1 MHRPALRLLVPI
13 AVAVAGLGLASSCR
27 PHPKVPGWV
36 QSAPE
41 DSVLSFSG
49 GAGWMLTQP
58 DIQNLLDGEPEASR
72 ALDLFLQKARI
83 NPHTETGR
91 LTLHLLAGPGPV
103 QGKGLGQIL
112 IQLDQFQDPKAL
124 LAALAGAFPQEGQLR
139 LNGRDWPLY
148 VILDLDSPKGSVH
161 IRAASDERGQ
171 LWIGDLSALQRL
183 ASRKSLATRPDAAG
197 AAAWINA
204 KAPFQGYFQPEAL
217 LGGLL
222 RGRLPETST
231 LRDLPK
237 GLDALFWSIAPGAS
251 PGQPSQF
258 ELAIGGSAE
267 GITQIAPWLQRLV
280 ALVSAVQPA
289 PGAAPPELMQEKRRV
304 GLRATLTDA
313 QLKLVME
320 KLGQPML
327 SFRPV
332 PPA

>member
-1 MHRPALRLLVPI
+1 MHRPALRLLVPV

-27 PHPKVPGWV
+27 PHPRVPAWV

-41 DSVLSFSG
+41 DSLLSFSG

-58 DIQNLLDGEPEASR
+58 DIQNLLAREPEASR

-91 LTLHLLAGPGPV
+91 LTLHLLEGPV

-112 IQLDQFQDPKAL
+112 IQLDQFQNPKAL
-124 LAALAGAFPQEGQLR
+124 LAALAADFPQEGMLR

-148 VILDLDSPKGSVH
+148 VILDLDTPGTTAH
-161 IRAASDERGQ
+161 IRAASDEQGQ

-183 ASRKSLATRPDAAG
+183 ASRKTLAARPDAAA

-204 KAPFQGYFQPEAL
+204 QAPFQGYLQPEAL
-217 LGGLL
+217 LGGL
-222 RGRLPETST
+222 RSRLPETST
-231 LRDLPK
+231 LRDLPR
-237 GLDALFWSIAPGAS
+237 GLDALFWSVAPGAS
-251 PGQPSQF
+251 PGQPNQF
-258 ELAIGGSAE
+258 DLAIGGSAE
-267 GITQIAPWLQRLV
+267 GIAQIAPWLQRLV

-289 PGAAPPELMQEKRRV
+289 PGAVPPELMQEKRRV
-304 GLRATLTDA
+304 GLRAALTDA

-327 SFRPV
+327 SFKPV

>member
-1 MHRPALRLLVPI
+1 MHRPALRLLVPV

-27 PHPKVPGWV
+27 PHPRVPAWV

-41 DSVLSFSG
+41 DSMLSFSG

-58 DIQNLLDGEPEASR
+58 DIQNLLAREPEASR

-91 LTLHLLAGPGPV
+91 LTLHLLKGPT

-124 LAALAGAFPQEGQLR
+124 LAALAGDFPEEGMLH

-148 VILDLDSPKGSVH
+148 VILDLDTPAATAH
-161 IRAASDERGQ
+161 IRAASDEQGQ

-183 ASRKSLATRPDAAG
+183 ASQKTLAARPDAAA

-204 KAPFQGYFQPEAL
+204 KAPFQGYLQPEAL
-217 LGGLL
+217 LGGLQKN
-222 RGRLPETST
+222 LPETST
-231 LRDLPK
+231 LRDLPR
-237 GLDALFWSIAPGAS
+237 GLDALFWSVAPGAS

-258 ELAIGGSAE
+258 DLAIGGSAE
-267 GITQIAPWLQRLV
+267 GIAQIAPWLQRLV

-327 SFRPV
+327 SFKSV